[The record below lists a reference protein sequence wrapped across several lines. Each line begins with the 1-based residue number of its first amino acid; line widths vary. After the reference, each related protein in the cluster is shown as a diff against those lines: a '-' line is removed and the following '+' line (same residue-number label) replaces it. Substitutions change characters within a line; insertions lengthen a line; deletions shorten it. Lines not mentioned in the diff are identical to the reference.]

1 MSSSSSGSEGSHN
14 SIDSEINYHKV
25 EIDPFKQPRIESNTT
40 SDNSDLE
47 DEPLADLEWTATYE
61 KEVKANEE

>member
-1 MSSSSSGSEGSHN
+1 MSSSSSESEGSHN

-25 EIDPFKQPRIESNTT
+25 EIDPFKQPQIESNTT
-40 SDNSDLE
+40 NDNSDLE
-47 DEPLADLEWTATYE
+47 DEPLGHLEWTATYE